1 MLESVV
7 ERYLSIP
14 AVLYPMRYRKA
25 VRSLKAQYDSR
36 GYLSHAQA
44 ELLSIAY
51 SSIVLTRE
59 TRRKRSFP
67 KL

>member
-14 AVLYPMRYRKA
+14 TVLYPKRYRKA
-25 VRSLKAQYDSR
+25 VRSLKTQYKSI
-36 GYLSHAQA
+36 GYLSFAQA
-44 ELLSIAY
+44 ELLCIAH
-51 SSIVLTRE
+51 SSLVLTRE

>member
-1 MLESVV
+1 MLESVI

-14 AVLYPMRYRKA
+14 AVLYPRRYRKA
-25 VRSLKAQYDSR
+25 VRSLKTQYDSK
-36 GYLSHAQA
+36 GYLSFAQA
-44 ELLSIAY
+44 ELLSIAH
-51 SSIVLTRE
+51 SSLVLTRE

>member
-1 MLESVV
+1 MLESVI

-14 AVLYPMRYRKA
+14 VVLYPRKYRKA
-25 VRSLKAQYDSR
+25 VRSLKAQYNSR
-36 GYLSHAQA
+36 GYLSPAQA
-44 ELLSIAY
+44 ELLCIAH
-51 SSIVLTRE
+51 SSLVLTRE